1 MTTQVLD
8 PYDAA
13 TEAGERQPV
22 YFGKLDVTASFVALI
37 KGQGKVLWTEAHGLE
52 QRRTEIAI
60 RLNPIDQMNQ
70 TRMVERSIIAE
81 SREWSAV
88 VWASLRDLGIRNARD
103 INGKWAKIELVK
115 SGRSWQNKTTGET
128 VEGTTLK
135 FLALYNSKAECEAAW
150 EAENGGQAHSPA
162 SNGNGATAAASGNGA
177 SDIERAAMLQFL
189 PALVKAAQG
198 NRTALAQSLANMPM
212 VSKYFT
218 VDSPEVQALLAN

>member
-1 MTTQVLD
+1 MTTQVFD
-8 PYDAA
+8 PFDAA

-37 KGQGKVLWTEAHGLE
+37 KGQGKVLWTEAHGQE

-81 SREWSAV
+81 SREWSGV

-103 INGKWAKIELVK
+103 INGKWAKVELVK
-115 SGRSWQNKTTGET
+115 SGRAWTNKDGAT

-135 FLALYNSKAECEAAW
+135 FLALYDTKAACEAAW
-150 EAENGGQAHSPA
+150 EAENGSKAHSPA
-162 SNGNGATAAASGNGA
+162 SNGNGATAAADPGRETA
-177 SDIERAAMLQFL
+177 LQFL
-189 PALVKAAQG
+189 PPLVRAANG
-198 NRTALAQSLANMPM
+198 DRNILAQTLANMPM
-212 VSKYFT
+212 IAKYFT
-218 VDSPEVQALLAN
+218 VDSPEVQTLLGA